1 MPYNHAMSHLDILL
15 PFGLAPKL
23 MAKDLLAQLRAPS
36 LALLLGRSSQKA
48 RHNSDPYARS
58 LPHEQWLARQ
68 YGMNHAAET
77 SPPLAAIL
85 MQSFG
90 WEAEQGTWFVLQP
103 AHLHVA
109 RDHLVLTDLRQL
121 VLDEPESRFLF
132 DAARPLFEESG
143 MSLRYGDA
151 RHWFVRADD
160 WAELHT
166 ATPDAASGHNIDIWL
181 PKGKHERAWRRLQNE
196 VQMTWH
202 MHAVNAEREARGAN
216 PVNALWLWGGT
227 TLTENTDP
235 KDMPT
240 SYSLPE
246 ANHLFARASRQ
257 KLTESVLDDLLASK
271 PDKALVILDK
281 LIAPALVED
290 WGSWLNRYH
299 ELEEAIFFP
308 LLTALKAGTIDSVSL
323 IATDST
329 QLTDS
334 RVSRN
339 TLRKFWVRPGLAKL
353 SP

>member
-23 MAKDLLAQLRAPS
+23 MAKDLLSQFQAPS

-48 RHNSDPYARS
+48 QHGSDPYARS

-68 YGMNHAAET
+68 YGMDQAADS
-77 SPPLAAIL
+77 SPPLAAL
-85 MQSFG
+85 FMQSFG
-90 WEAEQGTWFVLQP
+90 LPVEPGHWFILQP
-103 AHLHVA
+103 VHLHVA

-121 VLDEPESRFLF
+121 VLDEPESRALF
-132 DAARPLFEESG
+132 EAARPLFEEIG
-143 MSLRYGDA
+143 MSLLYGDA

-160 WAELHT
+160 WADLHT

-202 MHAVNAEREARGAN
+202 AHAVNAEREARGAN

-227 TLTENTDP
+227 AVTEHSGVVA
-235 KDMPT
+235 MPT
-240 SYSLPE
+240 SYSL
-246 ANHLFARASRQ
+246 ADADHLFARAAQ
-257 KLTESVLDDLLASK
+257 EKLRDGGLDEMLASK
-271 PDKALVILDK
+271 PNRAILVLHR

-290 WGSWLNRYH
+290 WGDWLNRYR
-299 ELEEAIFFP
+299 ELEKDIFSS
-308 LLTALKAGTIDSVSL
+308 LLAGLKAGKIDSVSF

-329 QLTDS
+329 QMTEYV
-334 RVSRN
+334 VSRSA
-339 TLRKFWVRPGLAKL
+339 LRKFWIRPGLAKL